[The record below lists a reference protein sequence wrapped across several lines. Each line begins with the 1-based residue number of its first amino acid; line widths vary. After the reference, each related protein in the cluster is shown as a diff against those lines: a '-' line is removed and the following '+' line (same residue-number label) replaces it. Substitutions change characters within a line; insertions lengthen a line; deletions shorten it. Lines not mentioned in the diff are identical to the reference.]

1 MRDRTVIERE
11 IFNARQ
17 DLEDNLAQLARR
29 ARDRLAVRARA
40 KHAIREFA
48 REFPHV
54 ATVGVIACVIILL
67 LVRHARRRT
76 G

>member
-1 MRDRTVIERE
+1 MRDRTAIERE
-11 IFNARQ
+11 IFDARE
-17 DLEDNLAQLARR
+17 DLEDSLSRLVRR
-29 ARDRLAVRARA
+29 ARNRLAVRARA

-48 REFPHV
+48 REFPNI
-54 ATVGVIACVIILL
+54 AAVGVVACVIILL

>member
-1 MRDRTVIERE
+1 MRDRTAIERE
-11 IFNARQ
+11 IFDARQ
-17 DLEDNLAQLARR
+17 DLEDNLAQLVRR
-29 ARDRLAVRARA
+29 ARNRLAVRART
-40 KHAIREFA
+40 KHAIRELA

-54 ATVGVIACVIILL
+54 AAVGVVACVILLL